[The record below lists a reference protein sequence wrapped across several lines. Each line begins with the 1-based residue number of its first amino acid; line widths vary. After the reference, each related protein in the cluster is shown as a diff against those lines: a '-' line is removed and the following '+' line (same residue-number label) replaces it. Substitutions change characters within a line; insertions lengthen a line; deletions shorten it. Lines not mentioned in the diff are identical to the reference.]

1 MGSNTCWAREPVSGW
16 CYARLYAGVSPQL
29 LTRWTNEVLAACP
42 ADIQSVETFGL
53 AVNLP
58 EHNVT
63 VKVHSQ
69 YYLALQ
75 ATVPLREIIPR
86 VNSEPAGALLIQL
99 CEFYNRGKAQKKL
112 GERTPQ
118 AFLEALRRND

>member
-1 MGSNTCWAREPVSGW
+1 M
-16 CYARLYAGVSPQL
+16 
-29 LTRWTNEVLAACP
+29 LAACP
-42 ADIQSVETFGL
+42 ADIQSIETFGL

-75 ATVPLREIIPR
+75 VTVPLREIIPR
-86 VNSEPAGALLIQL
+86 VNSEPAGELLIQL
-99 CEFYNRGKAQKKL
+99 CEFFNRGKAQKKL
-112 GERTPQ
+112 GESTPQ